1 VRSFLEK
8 FSLQLPAPTART
20 FRSALFIAAIAV
32 VLALVMAWRAL
43 PKSDADVA
51 PSPSPTE
58 FFDEASP
65 TVASGLAGPTFA
77 PGATAATAGPSVA
90 LGLTEPPAN
99 LATPTNPATSASSA
113 TIFVH
118 VTGEVVKPGVVEI
131 PFGARVV
138 AALEKAG
145 GAKPGQKIEN
155 VNLARIA
162 VDGEQIYFGANHT
175 TRPRPASSTAAAP
188 ARVTKLGAMPTPAIP
203 AATPSAQ
210 QPAKSNLINLNSAT
224 ATDLEL
230 LPGVGPVLAKRII
243 DFRKSHGGFLNVQ
256 GLLEVKGIGDKIF
269 KEISAHVT
277 V

>member
-8 FSLQLPAPTART
+8 SSLQLPAPTART
-20 FRSALFIAAIAV
+20 FRSAIFIAAIAV

-43 PKSDADVA
+43 PRSDADVA
-51 PSPSPTE
+51 PRPSPTE

-65 TVASGLAGPTFA
+65 AVASGLADPIA
-77 PGATAATAGPSVA
+77 A
-90 LGLTEPPAN
+90 LGSTPPSA
-99 LATPTNPATSASSA
+99 NPATTPTHST

-118 VTGEVVKPGVVEI
+118 VTGEVAKPGVVEI

-145 GAKPGQKIEN
+145 GVKPGQKIEN

-162 VDGEQIYFGANHT
+162 IDGEQIYFGANRT
-175 TRPRPASSTAAAP
+175 TRPRPASSTATAP
-188 ARVTKLGAMPTPAIP
+188 ARVTKPGAGPTPAIP
-203 AATPSAQ
+203 AAPTTPTDPNTPTAPH
-210 QPAKSNLINLNSAT
+210 PAKTNLINLNSAT

-243 DFRKSHGGFLNVQ
+243 DFRRSHGGFLNVQ
-256 GLLEVKGIGDKIF
+256 GLLEVKGIGDKTF

>member
-1 VRSFLEK
+1 
-8 FSLQLPAPTART
+8 
-20 FRSALFIAAIAV
+20 
-32 VLALVMAWRAL
+32 MAWRAL
-43 PKSDADVA
+43 PKSDADVT
-51 PSPSPTE
+51 PPPSPTE

-65 TVASGLAGPTFA
+65 NVTSGLADPTFA
-77 PGATAATAGPSVA
+77 PAAADPVAA
-90 LGLTEPPAN
+90 LGSTPPSAN
-99 LATPTNPATSASSA
+99 LATTPTQSA

-118 VTGEVVKPGVVEI
+118 VTGEVAKPGVVEI

-145 GAKPGQKIEN
+145 GVKSGQKIEN

-162 VDGEQIYFGANHT
+162 IDGEQIYFGANRT

-188 ARVTKLGAMPTPAIP
+188 ARVTKPGAMPTPAIP
-203 AATPSAQ
+203 ATPTAP

-230 LPGVGPVLAKRII
+230 LPGIGPVLAKRII
-243 DFRKSHGGFLNVQ
+243 EFRKSHGGFLNVQ
-256 GLLEVKGIGDKIF
+256 GLLEVKGIGDKTF

>member
-1 VRSFLEK
+1 VRSLLEK

-20 FRSALFIAAIAV
+20 FRSAIFIAAIAV

-43 PKSDADVA
+43 PRSDADVA
-51 PSPSPTE
+51 PPPSPTE

-65 TVASGLAGPTFA
+65 AFASGLADPTFA
-77 PGATAATAGPSVA
+77 PGAADPVAA
-90 LGLTEPPAN
+90 LGSTPPSAN
-99 LATPTNPATSASSA
+99 LATTPTQSA

-118 VTGEVVKPGVVEI
+118 VTGEVAKPGVVEI

-145 GAKPGQKIEN
+145 GVKPGQKIEN

-162 VDGEQIYFGANHT
+162 IDGEQIYFGANRT

-188 ARVTKLGAMPTPAIP
+188 ARVTKPGAMPTPAIP
-203 AATPSAQ
+203 AAP
-210 QPAKSNLINLNSAT
+210 QPAQSNLINLNSAT

-230 LPGVGPVLAKRII
+230 LPGIGPVLAKRII

-256 GLLEVKGIGDKIF
+256 GLLEVKGIGDKTF